1 MLLTGDLPC
10 IGCGYDIR
18 GLSVLTQCPECG
30 LAVRATILH
39 RVDPHAQALRPMPT
53 PRLTAIGLLVWS
65 GFGLLAAL
73 LLWTPRIVDLIEEAS
88 SGRAGLD
95 AGLATALA
103 LAALALSG
111 LGLIGVIRPV
121 ASTTRRRAAAGAL
134 AMGLYVP
141 LIAAALNVARYD
153 AGHTPYIVDDPS
165 LTRLGWRLVG
175 GASLAGMLLL
185 IRPSARELVNR
196 SLVLRTKRVD
206 RQTIYATVGAV
217 LVTILGDLLRLA
229 AAAGA
234 GPMEWLNWTGTM
246 VVLVGSVLLTLG
258 LAGALVDSWRISR
271 AILSPSLSP
280 EQALRRSAG
289 PPGE

>member
-1 MLLTGDLPC
+1 MHEAFT
-10 IGCGYDIR
+10 
-18 GLSVLTQCPECG
+18 E
-30 LAVRATILH
+30 
-39 RVDPHAQALRPMPT
+39 
-53 PRLTAIGLLVWS
+53 
-65 GFGLLAAL
+65 FAL
-73 LLWTPRIVDLIEEAS
+73 LLLIS
-88 SGRAGLD
+88 
-95 AGLATALA
+95 
-103 LAALALSG
+103 
-111 LGLIGVIRPV
+111 
-121 ASTTRRRAAAGAL
+121 AAAGAL